1 MSTKYYKEELPDGC
15 PPLDAEEIQ
24 SIVFY
29 RLVESHPPTEKD
41 FLSLKALDPSKNHK
55 LHECEARA
63 VSVSVEL
70 NGAVDLLKLPTQK
83 GKKIAKLNLGE
94 NSGMHKRTFNRAYH
108 HSWWIY
114 SSCDPLSYCQAVQMD
129 ESK

>member
-1 MSTKYYKEELPDGC
+1 MSTKQYKEELPDGC
-15 PPLDAEEIQ
+15 PPPDAEEIQ

-29 RLVESHPPTEKD
+29 RLVESIPPTEKD
-41 FLSLKALDPSKNHK
+41 FLSLKALNPSKDQK
-55 LHECEARA
+55 YECEARA

-83 GKKIAKLNLGE
+83 GKKIVQLNLDV
-94 NSGMHKRTFNRAYH
+94 NTGMHKRTFSRPHH

-114 SSCDPLSYCQAVQMD
+114 STCDPLSYCQAV
-129 ESK
+129 KIV